1 MEREYL
7 LITQASPKRLKN
19 KRQEQE
25 FVKKLG
31 PGHVLLYV
39 LVPLP
44 DIKMGP
50 PWDSPVKKGPCG
62 SKNSSRGINPFPS
75 DTTHPSRDPGITYTP
90 QDTLCDQNTKSNT
103 SVERCDRLVDLS
115 HAWSPVVGSTR
126 PLGGFGLSQLFRPIL
141 LAVGAYNYSSSSPE

>member
-31 PGHVLLYV
+31 LGHVLLYV

-50 PWDSPVKKGPCG
+50 PWVPHLRRVPVGQKTAQGV
-62 SKNSSRGINPFPS
+62 S
-75 DTTHPSRDPGITYTP
+75 T
-90 QDTLCDQNTKSNT
+90 
-103 SVERCDRLVDLS
+103 LS
-115 HAWSPVVGSTR
+115 HPTLRILVVTR
-126 PLGGFGLSQLFRPIL
+126 GLPIL
-141 LAVGAYNYSSSSPE
+141 PRTHFATKTPRATLR